1 MKSTYAKINPEDKG
15 SSFSKK
21 TKKPQPIAKT
31 PMSARTSAIKVYILL
46 GNRAKFDDKAND
58 TKEMEK
64 NKMVN
69 CSSKYPS
76 AYSPADHLVIYRNS
90 PAPGILLETGR
101 KI

>member
-21 TKKPQPIAKT
+21 PKKPQPIAKT

-64 NKMVN
+64 NKIMGETR
-69 CSSKYPS
+69 SRLSRPKPMKS
-76 AYSPADHLVIYRNS
+76 ANEAIANPASVSVMLT
-90 PAPGILLETGR
+90 E
-101 KI
+101 